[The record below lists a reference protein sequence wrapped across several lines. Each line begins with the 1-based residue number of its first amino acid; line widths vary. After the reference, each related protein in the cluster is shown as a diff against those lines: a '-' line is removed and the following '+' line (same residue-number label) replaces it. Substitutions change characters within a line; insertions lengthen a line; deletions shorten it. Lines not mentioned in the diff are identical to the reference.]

1 MICCWLSNCWLFCIV
16 EKGYCLRDRVS
27 HCWEI
32 GMFFFSG
39 GVVPGNWILD
49 VFKFLYEVVCW
60 WFWSTK
66 THLWWLDEGRICL
79 VVGQST
85 SCCNES
91 NLCFSS
97 FIEIQVSSSQ
107 AYVWSREGS
116 NTLFL
121 YSTILSC
128 IHLLLVDFSTWA
140 CLNHGWNWI
149 FVELVIFFIWA
160 LLNWLFSTSF
170 SLSRRFDLLS
180 AVFETDGFCWTECIL
195 QWVLELG
202 SSWSLCYL
210 HVWVTHLTVCFGCG
224 SLMVFIS
231 SGSVFQETNSKESEI
246 DGAIMHWGCC
256 HFWGCLWFSWVLIG
270 LLNR

>member
-1 MICCWLSNCWLFCIV
+1 MMV
-16 EKGYCLRDRVS
+16 EKLKLIDLLLVEQLLAVLYSWKRILSEGQGQSLLRNWYV
-27 HCWEI
+27 
-32 GMFFFSG
+32 FFSG

-116 NTLFL
+116 NSLFL

-160 LLNWLFSTSF
+160 LLNWSFSSSF

-180 AVFETDGFCWTECIL
+180 TVFETDGFCWTECIL

-256 HFWGCLWFSWVLIG
+256 HFWGCLWFS
-270 LLNR
+270 